1 MLRTSCL
8 ELGAC
13 TLELARAEAAG
24 PQSLAA
30 ALNVTVPPHWPPP
43 LNDEHSQ
50 RWVRE
55 QLEREPGIAGWTMWY
70 FILPTPGARQLVG
83 NGGFKGAPKDGMVEV
98 GYSILP
104 EFQRNGYATEA
115 TRGLIEWAF
124 SQPEVD
130 RVAAE
135 TLPKLEP
142 SLAVMRK
149 CSMKYA
155 GKGAPEEGIETV
167 RYHILRGHWKDNP

>member
-55 QLEREPGIAGWTMWY
+55 QLPLM
-70 FILPTPGARQLVG
+70 TPDQ
-83 NGGFKGAPKDGMVEV
+83 
-98 GYSILP
+98 
-104 EFQRNGYATEA
+104 QRDPA
-115 TRGLIEWAF
+115 
-124 SQPEVD
+124 
-130 RVAAE
+130 RVAGPLAGQLAE
-135 TLPKLEP
+135 RLMARLDPMP
-142 SLAVMRK
+142 QR
-149 CSMKYA
+149 
-155 GKGAPEEGIETV
+155 ETV
-167 RYHILRGHWKDNP
+167 LGR